1 MSITRLPGTA
11 PGRRPAVAYRDLVCA
26 VAVSQVETPSMRE
39 QTASALQRIDER
51 LRALG
56 SDKAR
61 ILQATV
67 YIADMARKAEMDAIW
82 VGWAEKGSEPQ
93 RACVGVALD
102 GWHLVEIVV
111 WAVRTEKRP
120 AKAEARKAAAGKAAG
135 KRPAAQAARAKAPK
149 AALKRRPKPL
159 KRR

>member
-39 QTASALQRIDER
+39 QTESALQRIDER

-67 YIADMARKAEMDAIW
+67 YIADMARKAEMDAVW

-120 AKAEARKAAAGKAAG
+120 AKAAAGKAAG
-135 KRPAAQAARAKAPK
+135 KRPAAKAVRGKAPK

>member
-39 QTASALQRIDER
+39 QTESALQRIDER

-67 YIADMARKAEMDAIW
+67 YIADMARKAEMDAVW

-120 AKAEARKAAAGKAAG
+120 AKAAAGKAAG
-135 KRPAAQAARAKAPK
+135 KRPAAKAARAKAPK

>member
-1 MSITRLPGTA
+1 MSIVRLPATA

-51 LRALG
+51 LRAMG
-56 SDKAR
+56 SGKAR

-67 YIADMARKAEMDAIW
+67 YIADMARKAEMDAVW

-93 RACVGVALD
+93 RACVGVALE

-120 AKAEARKAAAGKAAG
+120 ARAAVKQSAASAVRGKSPGIGSRKSAKPAP
-135 KRPAAQAARAKAPK
+135 KRPA
-149 AALKRRPKPL
+149 KPL

>member
-1 MSITRLPGTA
+1 
-11 PGRRPAVAYRDLVCA
+11 
-26 VAVSQVETPSMRE
+26 
-39 QTASALQRIDER
+39 
-51 LRALG
+51 
-56 SDKAR
+56 
-61 ILQATV
+61 
-67 YIADMARKAEMDAIW
+67 AEMDAVW

-120 AKAEARKAAAGKAAG
+120 AKAAAGKAAG
-135 KRPAAQAARAKAPK
+135 KRPAAKAVRGKAPK